1 MPTVISHSIIGA
13 GIASFSRFTNR
24 SKVLIAAIIL
34 AAIPDSDT
42 IIMSII
48 GRGTIFDHR
57 GIMHSIL
64 VACITGTLAAFL
76 FRSKKWISANEFWKL
91 IIFFILAAVSH
102 PVLDGF
108 STAMRIGIG
117 YLMPF
122 DMTRY
127 IFWIS
132 PLPLAP
138 LSPSQL
144 FSQRGVNLFL
154 SEAAM
159 LWTFG
164 FGALMWN
171 KRTGEKYWRI
181 IAVVLWCFGVAAWV
195 RAMS

>member
-24 SKVLIAAIIL
+24 SKVITAAIIL

-48 GRGTIFDHR
+48 GRGTMFDHR
-57 GIMHSIL
+57 GIMHSVL
-64 VACITGTLAAFL
+64 VACLTGTLTAYI
-76 FRSKKWISANEFWKL
+76 FRSKKWIHPNEFLKL
-91 IIFFILAAVSH
+91 TIFFVLAAVSH

-108 STAMRIGIG
+108 STAMHIGIG

-138 LSPSQL
+138 LGPSQL
-144 FSQRGVNLFL
+144 FSDRGIHLFF

-164 FGALMWN
+164 FGAIMWN
-171 KRTGEKYWRI
+171 KRTGEKYWKV
-181 IAVVLWCFGVAAWV
+181 IAVVLWCLGVVAWV
-195 RAMS
+195 WTI